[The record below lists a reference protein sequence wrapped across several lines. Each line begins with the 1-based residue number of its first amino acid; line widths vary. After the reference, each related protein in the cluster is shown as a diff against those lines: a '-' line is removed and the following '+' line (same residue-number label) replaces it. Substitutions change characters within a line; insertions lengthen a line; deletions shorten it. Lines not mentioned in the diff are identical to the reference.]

1 MLIKLPPQR
10 SPGVVVTFYLTSKT
24 RRHGEN
30 HGEIDFEFLG
40 TDGDPFKLQ
49 TNIFANDSGG
59 REQRLRLWFDPTK
72 DFHKYA
78 ILWNQ
83 FQIVLFV
90 DDKPIRVH
98 KKNNRF
104 GVRYPTMPMFLEG
117 TIWNGDNWASGKR
130 KIDWSKAPFQ
140 LQYQG
145 FQINGC
151 ESRNKN
157 CYSNTFWWNRREY
170 WDLTPLQKR
179 SLQQVRK
186 NYMYYDYCS
195 DRKRFKSECNIK

>member
-1 MLIKLPPQR
+1 MGIIKNKGSGFISKKSYNSGFFEMLIKLPPQR

-83 FQIVLFV
+83 FQIV
-90 DDKPIRVH
+90 
-98 KKNNRF
+98 
-104 GVRYPTMPMFLEG
+104 
-117 TIWNGDNWASGKR
+117 
-130 KIDWSKAPFQ
+130 
-140 LQYQG
+140 
-145 FQINGC
+145 
-151 ESRNKN
+151 
-157 CYSNTFWWNRREY
+157 
-170 WDLTPLQKR
+170 
-179 SLQQVRK
+179 
-186 NYMYYDYCS
+186 
-195 DRKRFKSECNIK
+195 